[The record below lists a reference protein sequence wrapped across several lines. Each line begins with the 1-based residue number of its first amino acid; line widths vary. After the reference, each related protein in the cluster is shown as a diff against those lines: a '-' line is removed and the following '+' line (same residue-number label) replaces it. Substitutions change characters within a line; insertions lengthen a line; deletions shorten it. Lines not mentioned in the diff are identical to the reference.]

1 MEAINRLSKDFQ
13 ETFIIF
19 SGNFKESFKRLSED
33 FGVYFDYILD
43 RKLLDYISSSC
54 LSLNPK
60 RCGLFGQ
67 TNMQGGGEGILPIL
81 RKHSLTPP
89 NFIFEQQTESHMK
102 AEVLS

>member
-60 RCGLFGQ
+60 RCGLFGLLD
-67 TNMQGGGEGILPIL
+67 MRGGRILPGL
-81 RKHSLTPP
+81 KKRSLTPS
-89 NFIFEQQTESHMK
+89 NAFLEQQTESHMK
-102 AEVLS
+102 AEVFS